1 MNECSFNIKL
11 DMEKI
16 KCIQSHEHTDWIEV
30 RGIEI
35 NIVEEEL
42 MKIIE
47 RDYSRVSKH
56 NNNNN
61 NNISLKQVSRRE
73 VFTKN

>member
-16 KCIQSHEHTDWIEV
+16 KYIQSHEHTDWIEV

-61 NNISLKQVSRRE
+61 NISLKQVSRRD